1 MKLFCLTALCALGVC
16 VSAADVHYANPLNQA
31 DSLKHWWVAPGTAA
45 KALPGNGIE
54 IIASKEAKGK
64 FQGVV
69 RGIPAEPLRGKFVRV
84 SVEAK
89 AENLQPVG
97 DTKTGGKFMFTVR
110 TPKETF
116 YPQKNP
122 DLGSYNWKT

>member
-54 IIASKEAKGK
+54 IIASKEAKG
-64 FQGVV
+64 
-69 RGIPAEPLRGKFVRV
+69 
-84 SVEAK
+84 
-89 AENLQPVG
+89 
-97 DTKTGGKFMFTVR
+97 
-110 TPKETF
+110 
-116 YPQKNP
+116 
-122 DLGSYNWKT
+122 